1 MELAAKY
8 LMMVIKI
15 VFENF
20 DWKNKYFIW
29 GEM

>member
-20 DWKNKYFIW
+20 DWKNKYFI
-29 GEM
+29 